1 MQETGVLTNY
11 YTLPPDA
18 QQQVADFIS
27 FLQTRYKPVSN
38 THTKPKIKLA
48 DEEFIG
54 MWRDRKDM
62 EDSTEW
68 VRKIRKT
75 EWGQLNE

>member
-1 MQETGVLTNY
+1 MQENSLLTNY

-18 QQQVADFIS
+18 QQQVADFIN
-27 FLQTRYKPVSN
+27 FLQTRYKPISK
-38 THTKPKIKLA
+38 TRTKPKIKLA

-62 EDSTEW
+62 EDSTAW
-68 VRKIRKT
+68 VRKIRRT
-75 EWGQLNE
+75 HWRQAE

>member
-1 MQETGVLTNY
+1 MQESSVLTNFY
-11 YTLPPDA
+11 NLPPDA

-27 FLQTRYKPVSN
+27 FLQTRYQPISKP
-38 THTKPKIKLA
+38 TKPKIKLA

-62 EDSTEW
+62 EDSTAW
-68 VRKIRKT
+68 VRKTRRT
-75 EWGQLNE
+75 HWRQAE